1 MKKQILSYF
10 KGDRK
15 YFTIV
20 FFVFVLIIGTGI
32 ITPILIND
40 EKSYWDTQLVEKVS
54 HIEKG
59 INELFAEKESDLF
72 STKKLLKDELYQT
85 LFAEKYEYG
94 KLISLINKSEFKSYS
109 IEIVAP
115 NGKIIAWNNIS
126 AIRQEEV
133 FPFVY
138 PVNEVYFFNS
148 PLVTYLTLIDTLI
161 IHSDRFYLLLSKPI
175 ENLYS
180 LQNKFYKQ
188 ISFSE
193 ELSERY
199 NTQFSVYYDPFSQP
213 PKDGRKHSVILL
225 NSQKS
230 KIGLVSFFKPS
241 LNFEITEIQEIATR
255 IQIFY

>member
-148 PLVTYLTLIDTLI
+148 PLRSLHPQFLLFFQ
-161 IHSDRFYLLLSKPI
+161 FY
-175 ENLYS
+175 
-180 LQNKFYKQ
+180 
-188 ISFSE
+188 
-193 ELSERY
+193 
-199 NTQFSVYYDPFSQP
+199 T
-213 PKDGRKHSVILL
+213 
-225 NSQKS
+225 
-230 KIGLVSFFKPS
+230 
-241 LNFEITEIQEIATR
+241 
-255 IQIFY
+255 